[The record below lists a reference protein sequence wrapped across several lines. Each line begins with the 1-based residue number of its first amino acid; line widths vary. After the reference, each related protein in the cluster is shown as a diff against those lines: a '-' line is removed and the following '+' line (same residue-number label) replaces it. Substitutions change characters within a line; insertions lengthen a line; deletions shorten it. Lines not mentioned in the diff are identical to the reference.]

1 MDFKHLLLA
10 VVVLAIV
17 DIPWL
22 SFNMFVLKDPFYQGG
37 GPPRLWAAVV
47 VYLALAYLLFQA
59 KSAKE
64 AFMIGMTTY
73 AVYDFTLLTLFNK
86 FSITTAL
93 SDTLWG
99 GILFY
104 LSFMGVKYIQNEL
117 L

>member
-1 MDFKHLLLA
+1 MNYTQLLIA
-10 VVVLAIV
+10 IVVLAIV

-22 SFNMFVLKDPFYQGG
+22 SFNTLILKDPFYQRE
-37 GPPRLWAAVV
+37 GPLRIWAALV
-47 VYLALAYLLFQA
+47 VYIALAYLLLKA
-59 KSAKE
+59 SSAKE

-73 AVYDFTLLTLFNK
+73 AVYDFTLLALFNK

-104 LSFMGVKYIQNEL
+104 LSYKALNYIH
-117 L
+117 